1 MSVILGFAPFIAFFA
16 LSSLISPLAGLTAG
30 FAISLVMTGLN
41 WKRGKSFKILD
52 VGSLVLF
59 GSITLIILAVAP
71 YCSVGE
77 VGLAVNGGLTLISL
91 LSLAIGRP
99 FTLQYAKEQIPK
111 QYWNTPLFIRTNQL
125 ITIVWTLAFAQHWG
139 YRSVDLSA
147 KDTALARHHGRNR
160 WASRSDMVHKVVSGA
175 RAALPQWDRLDS
187 LKLRARP

>member
-16 LSSLISPLAGLTAG
+16 LSSLISPLAGLAAA
-30 FAISLVMTGLN
+30 FAISLIMTGLN

-59 GSITLIILAVAP
+59 GSITLIILVVAP
-71 YCSVGE
+71 DWSIGE

-91 LSLAIGRP
+91 LSLVIGRP

-125 ITIVWTLAFAQHWG
+125 ITIVWTLAFAISTGATAASIYLPRIPHWLDITVAIAG
-139 YRSVDLSA
+139 LAVAIWFTRWYP
-147 KDTALARHHGRNR
+147 ALVRR
-160 WASRSDMVHKVVSGA
+160 SRSGTV
-175 RAALPQWDRLDS
+175 
-187 LKLRARP
+187 